1 MAKIMVAMSGG
12 VDSSLVTALLHEQGH
27 EVTGVTMHLWEGDDE
42 GMYESQ
48 CCSQEMVAGAR
59 RVCAQLGVPYYV
71 FNYQREF
78 RRHVIQYFLDEY
90 AHGYTPNPCLA
101 CNRDLKFRFLL
112 ERAQVLG
119 FDYLATGHYAR
130 IHSVQGPGQD
140 DASDSLHNPPSKSSN
155 HYELLRSA
163 DRAKDQSYVL
173 YMLQQGELARLQF
186 PLGGMTKAEVRA
198 LARERTLATADR
210 PESQDICFIPDNDYR
225 RFLREAV
232 PESITPGPIIHE
244 DGHVIGE
251 HKGLPLYT
259 VGQRKGLGLTSSQP
273 LFVTAL
279 DTERN
284 ALIVGPV
291 EATLRRTFVAERAS
305 FVRGQWPTAAF
316 TCQVQVR
323 AHAAPM
329 EASIL
334 PLEQRRLQI
343 TFSQPQRAITPGQA
357 AVLYDG
363 DKVLGGGRIARTESH
378 QTVTQ
383 L

>member
-42 GMYESQ
+42 GIYESQ

-78 RRHVIQYFLDEY
+78 RRHVIEYFLSEY

-112 ERAQVLG
+112 ERAQALG

-130 IHSVQGPGQD
+130 IHAVAGQ
-140 DASDSLHNPPSKSSN
+140 P
-155 HYELLRSA
+155 YELWRGCDRS
-163 DRAKDQSYVL
+163 KDQSYVL
-173 YMLQQGELARLQF
+173 YMLQQHELARLQF

-198 LARERTLATADR
+198 LARERLLATADR

-225 RFLREAV
+225 RFLHEEV
-232 PESITPGPIIHE
+232 PESMLPGPIIDQ
-244 DGHVIGE
+244 DGRVVGQ

-259 VGQRKGLGLTSSQP
+259 VGQRKGLGLTSTQP

-284 ALIVGPV
+284 ALIVGPADA
-291 EATLRRTFVAERAS
+291 ATQHTFTIEQVK
-305 FVRGQWPTAAF
+305 FVSGEWPEHPF
-316 TCQVQVR
+316 TCEVQIR
-323 AHAAPM
+323 AHATPV
-329 EASIL
+329 EAEIS
-334 PLEQRRLQI
+334 PLTGQRLRV
-343 TFSQPQRAITPGQA
+343 TFVKPQRAITPGQA
-357 AVLYDG
+357 GVLYDG
-363 DKVLGGGRIARTESH
+363 ERLLGGGRIARSTDGA
-378 QTVTQ
+378 TPDGA
-383 L
+383 